1 MNNNSFHYFL
11 QLPLELRRLIWKHC
25 LPYRIAEEDIPGFLL
40 DGNESR
46 QVCWADRI
54 TYQNA
59 QPPLIAFVNSESR
72 QVALEQGRSLK
83 VLLDGADGADPFD
96 SLWRRYHGVYDPLTN
111 EEAYGTSICV
121 ESQSRLDIAMAAV
134 SLHITRKAALKSG
147 LFGLLGDAP
156 VQIVDIDDEARSR
169 EFQALF
175 REHALEKEPAV
186 QTLFELFTSSRFQ
199 TAVEV
204 WRRQDECII
213 FGNMWESARKEN
225 LDILGT
231 DPGSAWIPYLSKQ
244 EFINMSQYLPNEK
257 HPWAKQA
264 RQSMPKLRPRIM
276 VRYCTNECYMKE
288 PPPKYFGT

>member
-1 MNNNSFHYFL
+1 MFL
-11 QLPLELRRLIWKHC
+11 SGAKDLGMQPSVV
-25 LPYRIAEEDIPGFLL
+25 AEIIYHF
-40 DGNESR
+40 
-46 QVCWADRI
+46 
-54 TYQNA
+54 
-59 QPPLIAFVNSESR
+59 
-72 QVALEQGRSLK
+72 SLK

-186 QTLFELFTSSRFQ
+186 QTLFELCTSSRFQ

-213 FGNMWESARKEN
+213 FANMWESARKEN

-264 RQSMPKLRPRIM
+264 RQSMTKLRPRIM
-276 VRYCTNECYMKE
+276 VRYCTNECYMKD